1 MKKAVFLSNTT
12 ERVDTIEFGYTKVT
26 DDLDKRNFR
35 GGLAGESYWTEKRK
49 RRKRECKQLSI
60 GFIVKGRG
68 KMC

>member
-12 ERVDTIEFGYTKVT
+12 ERADTTEFGYTEVIA
-26 DDLDKRNFR
+26 DLDKRNFR
-35 GGLAGESYWTEKRK
+35 GGLAGESYWPEKRK
-49 RRKRECKQLSI
+49 RRERECKQLSI